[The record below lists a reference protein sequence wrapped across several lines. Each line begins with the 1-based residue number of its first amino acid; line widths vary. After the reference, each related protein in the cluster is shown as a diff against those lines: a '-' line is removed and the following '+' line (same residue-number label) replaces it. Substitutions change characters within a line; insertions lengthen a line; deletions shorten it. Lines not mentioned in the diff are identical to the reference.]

1 MTVPNI
7 RQMSESSEVEEG
19 RTATAAIGSTYASA
33 AGSPVEEG
41 EGGEGGALEE
51 EKLTLRRL
59 KLAHI

>member
-1 MTVPNI
+1 
-7 RQMSESSEVEEG
+7 MSESSEVEEG

>member
-1 MTVPNI
+1 MF
-7 RQMSESSEVEEG
+7 ESSKVEG
-19 RTATAAIGSTYASA
+19 RGAATAVGSTYASA
-33 AGSPVEEG
+33 ARSPVEEG